1 MSILGNAKVCKD
13 KVQKKDSTT
22 KQCYSILEKDCC
34 SNQSILKKGDDTI
47 KKANNELQAETI
59 VFLNSFFYTYINLFE
74 GLDKNVVPF
83 KLYKPPLLSED
94 IQILNETFLI

>member
-1 MSILGNAKVCKD
+1 MSIIGNAKVCKD
-13 KVQKKDSTT
+13 KIQKKDSTT
-22 KQCYSILEKDCC
+22 KKCSSFQEKDCC
-34 SNQSILKKGDDTI
+34 SNQSVLKKGDDTI
-47 KKANNELQAETI
+47 IKDNNELQTEII

-83 KLYKPPLLSED
+83 KLYKPLLLSKD